1 MIFYH
6 AIIRI
11 ICYISGMR
19 KKSDSRQYAQMYI
32 EVRDE
37 FTRIISNFKD
47 EIIKVVKDEFS
58 KSRNETAS
66 FKDEIMDRLER
77 IEQELTVTVGYGDRI
92 ENHLDISLNLK
103 LSHSFHERLSF
114 VSRGLVNKV
123 VS

>member
-1 MIFYH
+1 
-6 AIIRI
+6 
-11 ICYISGMR
+11 MR

-32 EVRDE
+32 EVR
-37 FTRIISNFKD
+37 
-47 EIIKVVKDEFS
+47 DEFS

>member
-1 MIFYH
+1 
-6 AIIRI
+6 
-11 ICYISGMR
+11 MR
-19 KKSDSRQYAQMYI
+19 KKI

-47 EIIKVVKDEFS
+47 EIIKVVKDKFS

-92 ENHLDISLNLK
+92 ENHEERISVLE
-103 LSHSFHERLSF
+103 HPT
-114 VSRGLVNKV
+114 VN
-123 VS
+123 